1 MNNINL
7 HPEISKLVERFSKL
21 PEVEG
26 VLLAG
31 SRVTGAA
38 DIDSDYDLYVYTNLQ
53 IDVSKREEI
62 TRGIFKRIEL
72 NNQFWET
79 EDDGMLEDGSIP
91 VDIVYRDLHWV
102 VENISETILL
112 FRADTGYTTCIWGNF
127 ISSIILF
134 ERKGAIS
141 SVQNR
146 FRIQYPVDLKINII
160 RKNLPLLK
168 WHLPSYYFQVE
179 KALKRNDVISVNHRL
194 AAFFASYFDTLFA
207 INEIPHPG
215 EKKLLEFAGK
225 HCHLLPNNYVGD
237 IHAILANSV
246 GSAVDLLYHMDR
258 LITNLEDLIH
268 KQNIPV

>member
-31 SRVTGAA
+31 SRATGAA
-38 DIDSDYDLYVYTNLQ
+38 DMDSDYDLYVYTNHP
-53 IDVSKREEI
+53 IEVGKREEI
-62 TRGIFKRIEL
+62 AKGIFKRVEL

-91 VDIVYRDLHWV
+91 VDIIYRDLKWV
-102 VENISETILL
+102 AETIGDKIFR
-112 FRADTGYTTCIWGNF
+112 FRADTGYTTCIWGDF

-134 ERKGAIS
+134 ERDGALS
-141 SVQNR
+141 SLQNR
-146 FRIQYPVDLKINII
+146 FRIPYPVELKMNII

-179 KALKRNDVISVNHRL
+179 KALKRNDAISVNHRL

-215 EKKLLEFAGK
+215 EKKLMEFAGK
-225 HCHLLPNNYVGD
+225 HCRLLPNNYVGD
-237 IHAILANSV
+237 IQAILANSV

-258 LITNLEDLIH
+258 LITNLEDLIQ
-268 KQNIPV
+268 KEKISL